1 MKKVRRKRERGGGGG
16 GRERARVR
24 TRKRERESER
34 VKEKGGCAVR
44 GYIPQGCDSRT
55 MYGYW
60 AAGGI
65 DSHDEGATDHPET
78 ETPAV
83 PALLHLFHVLHPLP
97 PLPSLGSYV
106 QPSSRCASMQWLNTL
121 LGSYT
126 ISARRASTVISKT
139 PIAP

>member
-1 MKKVRRKRERGGGGG
+1 M
-16 GRERARVR
+16 
-24 TRKRERESER
+24 
-34 VKEKGGCAVR
+34 VR

-83 PALLHLFHVLHPLP
+83 ALLHLLYVLPVASFTSFVRITILAALP
-97 PLPSLGSYV
+97 YG
-106 QPSSRCASMQWLNTL
+106 
-121 LGSYT
+121 G
-126 ISARRASTVISKT
+126 
-139 PIAP
+139 

>member
-1 MKKVRRKRERGGGGG
+1 MRLAICNKASSDEEGREKERRVRR
-16 GRERARVR
+16 RARVR
-24 TRKRERESER
+24 TRKRKRESVRAKER
-34 VKEKGGCAVR
+34 GGYGVR

-83 PALLHLFHVLHPLP
+83 PALLHLLHVLHPP
-97 PLPSLGSYV
+97 PSLRSYV
-106 QPSSRCASMQWLNTL
+106 
-121 LGSYT
+121 
-126 ISARRASTVISKT
+126 
-139 PIAP
+139 

>member
-1 MKKVRRKRERGGGGG
+1 M
-16 GRERARVR
+16 
-24 TRKRERESER
+24 
-34 VKEKGGCAVR
+34 R

-65 DSHDEGATDHPET
+65 DSHDEGATDHLET

-83 PALLHLFHVLHPLP
+83 PALLHLLHVP
-97 PLPSLGSYV
+97 PATAAD
-106 QPSSRCASMQWLNTL
+106 SSASFARITILASIRWLNTL

-126 ISARRASTVISKT
+126 ICPRRASTVIPK
-139 PIAP
+139 APTDSIKIHLGVTRVSAVGDTKK

>member
-1 MKKVRRKRERGGGGG
+1 MKKVRRKREREGGGGG
-16 GRERARVR
+16 ARGHACVRGRG
-24 TRKRERESER
+24 
-34 VKEKGGCAVR
+34 KEKARGRRRKEDTVR

-97 PLPSLGSYV
+97 PLPPLGSYV
-106 QPSSRCASMQWLNTL
+106 
-121 LGSYT
+121 
-126 ISARRASTVISKT
+126 
-139 PIAP
+139 

>member
-1 MKKVRRKRERGGGGG
+1 MKKVEKERRAQEGTRAYEGEDEGKREGEG
-16 GRERARVR
+16 
-24 TRKRERESER
+24 ERE
-34 VKEKGGCAVR
+34 GYGAR

-83 PALLHLFHVLHPLP
+83 PALLHLLHVLHPPPPSLP
-97 PLPSLGSYV
+97 PSLRTY
-106 QPSSRCASMQWLNTL
+106 
-121 LGSYT
+121 
-126 ISARRASTVISKT
+126 
-139 PIAP
+139 

>member
-1 MKKVRRKRERGGGGG
+1 MRTWKRAREN
-16 GRERARVR
+16 ERAGR
-24 TRKRERESER
+24 
-34 VKEKGGCAVR
+34 KEKDTVS

-83 PALLHLFHVLHPLP
+83 PASPASLLRVLHPPP
-97 PLPSLGSYV
+97 PLSLRSYV
-106 QPSSRCASMQWLNTL
+106 QPSSLRFHTAAKYFIRKL
-121 LGSYT
+121 YDFP
-126 ISARRASTVISKT
+126 SARRHRNFENADRSVKI
-139 PIAP
+139 

>member
-1 MKKVRRKRERGGGGG
+1 MKKVGRKRETE
-16 GRERARVR
+16 GRMRARVP
-24 TRKRERESER
+24 TRESKREREWAR
-34 VKEKGGCAVR
+34 GRRKEDDTVR

-83 PALLHLFHVLHPLP
+83 PALLHLLHVLHPP
-97 PLPSLGSYV
+97 PPPSLRSHV
-106 QPSSRCASMQWLNTL
+106 
-121 LGSYT
+121 
-126 ISARRASTVISKT
+126 
-139 PIAP
+139 

>member
-1 MKKVRRKRERGGGGG
+1 MAQKGTCTYKGEGRKRDED
-16 GRERARVR
+16 
-24 TRKRERESER
+24 T
-34 VKEKGGCAVR
+34 VR

-83 PALLHLFHVLHPLP
+83 PALLHLLLVLHPP
-97 PLPSLGSYV
+97 PPPPPPPP
-106 QPSSRCASMQWLNTL
+106 PSSCFLRT
-121 LGSYT
+121 T
-126 ISARRASTVISKT
+126 IL
-139 PIAP
+139 IALPFGD

>member
-1 MKKVRRKRERGGGGG
+1 MKKVRRERERE
-16 GRERARVR
+16 GRGRARVR
-24 TRKRERESER
+24 TRERERERERKRRSE
-34 VKEKGGCAVR
+34 EDTVR

-83 PALLHLFHVLHPLP
+83 PPLLHLLHVLHPP
-97 PLPSLGSYV
+97 PSLRSYV
-106 QPSSRCASMQWLNTL
+106 
-121 LGSYT
+121 
-126 ISARRASTVISKT
+126 
-139 PIAP
+139 

>member
-1 MKKVRRKRERGGGGG
+1 MKKVGRKGVAGARK
-16 GRERARVR
+16 RARVHAGGSE
-24 TRKRERESER
+24 TRIRR
-34 VKEKGGCAVR
+34 AR

-83 PALLHLFHVLHPLP
+83 PQHPPASP
-97 PLPSLGSYV
+97 PRPAPATS
-106 QPSSRCASMQWLNTL
+106 T
-121 LGSYT
+121 
-126 ISARRASTVISKT
+126 ASTYDHL
-139 PIAP
+139 IARFHSAAKYFIRKLHDFPWTMRVS

>member
-1 MKKVRRKRERGGGGG
+1 MREGRK
-16 GRERARVR
+16 
-24 TRKRERESER
+24 EREGYGES
-34 VKEKGGCAVR
+34 

-83 PALLHLFHVLHPLP
+83 PASPASLLRVLHPPRHLYRFVRTYNHP
-97 PLPSLGSYV
+97 H
-106 QPSSRCASMQWLNTL
+106 CASIRWLNTL

-126 ISARRASTVISKT
+126 IFPQRAGTVIPKT
-139 PIAP
+139 PTDP